1 MIDLEIIKAIGISL
15 SFFGIMLSIVVVGLA
30 FLKCKTSKEQA
41 KEFLKMAFLISSWS
55 IFILFSVFFCKIC
68 AEIYN
73 PIFLQ
78 YSLMHIITTLIGVGI
93 IIMWVFMFSTLSK
106 VFNKKLLIW
115 AGIIAIAGI
124 LERLI
129 FVFYSSHYFMLI
141 NRITIIIPLIL
152 GFFMIIQSSTGERTG
167 VMTKMIK
174 SIYVILAGIILILLF
189 NFGFSYNIT
198 GEVISN
204 KITGEIISG
213 GELGGLELSVV
224 VPEKYQ
230 NIRAGEML
238 QFKIELKNIE
248 KAGRHDVQLDYYI
261 KKNDIT
267 LAHRR
272 ELKAIETQASFLSSI
287 KVPEETLPGLY
298 NIEVQINEEESSIEV
313 FYVKSSEVAQ
323 IRTYLI
329 LLIVAIIVVGG
340 MISWQLHKLTKR
352 R

>member
-1 MIDLEIIKAIGISL
+1 MIDLEIIKAAGVSL
-15 SFFGIMLSIVVVGLA
+15 SFFGVMLSIVAVGLA
-30 FLKCKTSKEQA
+30 FLKCKTSKQKA
-41 KEFLKMAFLISSWS
+41 KEFLKMAFLISLWS
-55 IFILFSVFFCKIC
+55 IFILFSVFFCRDYAK
-68 AEIYN
+68 IYN

-78 YSLMHIITTLIGVGI
+78 YSLMHIITTLIGAGI
-93 IIMWVFMFSTLSK
+93 IIIWIFMFSTLSK

-115 AGIIAIAGI
+115 AGIIAIAAI

-129 FVFYSSHYFMLI
+129 FVFCSSLYFMLI
-141 NRITIIIPLIL
+141 NKVTIIIPPIM
-152 GFFMIIQSSTGERTG
+152 GFFMIIQSSTGKRTG

-174 SIYVILAGIILILLF
+174 SLYVVLAGIMLILLF
-189 NFGFSYNIT
+189 NFSFSSNMT

-230 NIRAGEML
+230 NVRAGEML

-248 KAGRHDVQLDYYI
+248 KAGRYDVQLDYYI

-267 LAHRR
+267 MAHRR

-298 NIEVQINEEESSIEV
+298 NIEVQINEEESSIAT
-313 FYVKSSEVAQ
+313 FYVKSSEVGQ
-323 IRTYLI
+323 IRMYLI
-329 LLIVAIIVVGG
+329 LLIIAIIVVGG

>member
-1 MIDLEIIKAIGISL
+1 MIDLQIIKAIEISL
-15 SFFGIMLSIVVVGLA
+15 VFFGVMLSIVAVGLA
-30 FLKCKTSKEQA
+30 FLKCKTSKGKA
-41 KEFLKMAFLISSWS
+41 KGFLKMAGLITAWAIYMTLNLQFSAESSYSPKFLVYSTAHLIS
-55 IFILFSVFFCKIC
+55 
-68 AEIYN
+68 
-73 PIFLQ
+73 IFL
-78 YSLMHIITTLIGVGI
+78 GI
-93 IIMWVFMFSTLSK
+93 IIIIVFLCMLPNFWK
-106 VFNKKLLIW
+106 KNIFNKKLLV
-115 AGIIAIAGI
+115 IAGI
-124 LERLI
+124 MAVLSILMNLI
-129 FVFYSSHYFMLI
+129 FPFFKNPYLGLLS
-141 NRITIIIPLIL
+141 RITMIIPPIM
-152 GFFMIIQSSTGERTG
+152 GFFMIIQSSTGKRTG

-174 SIYVILAGIILILLF
+174 SLYVVLAGIMLILLF
-189 NFGFSYNIT
+189 NFSFSSNMT

-204 KITGEIISG
+204 KITGQIISG
-213 GELGGLELSVV
+213 GELEGLELSVV

-230 NIRAGEML
+230 NVRAGEML

-248 KAGRHDVQLDYYI
+248 KAGRHDIQLDYYI

-313 FYVKSSEVAQ
+313 FYVKSSEVGQ
-323 IRTYLI
+323 IRAYLI
-329 LLIVAIIVVGG
+329 ILIIAIVLVGG

>member
-1 MIDLEIIKAIGISL
+1 
-15 SFFGIMLSIVVVGLA
+15 V
-30 FLKCKTSKEQA
+30 
-41 KEFLKMAFLISSWS
+41 
-55 IFILFSVFFCKIC
+55 
-68 AEIYN
+68 
-73 PIFLQ
+73 
-78 YSLMHIITTLIGVGI
+78 
-93 IIMWVFMFSTLSK
+93 
-106 VFNKKLLIW
+106 
-115 AGIIAIAGI
+115 
-124 LERLI
+124 
-129 FVFYSSHYFMLI
+129 
-141 NRITIIIPLIL
+141 TIIIPPIM
-152 GFFMIIQSSTGERTG
+152 GFFLIIQSSTGKRTG

-189 NFGFSYNIT
+189 NFSFSSNMT

-230 NIRAGEML
+230 NVRAGEML

-248 KAGRHDVQLDYYI
+248 KAGRYDVQLDYYI

-267 LAHRR
+267 MAHRR

-298 NIEVQINEEESSIEV
+298 NIEVQINEEESSIAT
-313 FYVKSSEVAQ
+313 FYVKSSEVGQ
-323 IRTYLI
+323 IRMYLI
-329 LLIVAIIVVGG
+329 LLIIAIIVVGG